1 MSDAL
6 ERSFAAT
13 SRTGLSASQTLNTG
27 PAARQTVTLRES
39 HVLVLSSTR
48 RDEQMNTS
56 NKPLAWWS
64 DDKLADALR
73 QRQAAEEPTDDEI
86 RPRAYEIYLS
96 RNGAQGDALSDWL
109 EAQDSPRVCKADE

>member
-1 MSDAL
+1 MSDEL
-6 ERSFAAT
+6 ERSFTAT
-13 SRTGLSASQTLNTG
+13 SRTGLSPSQTLNAG

-39 HVLVLSSTR
+39 HVLSSTR

-96 RNGAQGDALSDWL
+96 RNGAQATH
-109 EAQDSPRVCKADE
+109 